1 MRMKN
6 LKPYRVR
13 TIMKGLIIKWLF
25 TKGKLSLVGKPNLV
39 AIALLI
45 LLAYVLG
52 EWDAVAPIVNQLM
65 EDGPT
70 STVQDI
76 N

>member
-1 MRMKN
+1 
-6 LKPYRVR
+6 
-13 TIMKGLIIKWLF
+13 MKGLIIKWLF

-45 LLAYVLG
+45 LLGYVLG
-52 EWDAVAPIVNQLM
+52 EWDAVAPIVNHLM
-65 EDGPT
+65 EDAPT

>member
-1 MRMKN
+1 
-6 LKPYRVR
+6 
-13 TIMKGLIIKWLF
+13 MKGLIIKWLF

-45 LLAYVLG
+45 LLGYVLG

-65 EDGPT
+65 DDAPT